1 MSEANFLISEPV
13 KEKKSEEA
21 KEKPLTSF
29 LFIRQRSG
37 MRAVKR
43 RKRKERHAL
52 NKALH
57 ANRGTRKGMKKFG
70 ISDQIQHGFE
80 TAQKWKQDEKNDN

>member
-13 KEKKSEEA
+13 EKKSEEA

-43 RKRKERHAL
+43 RKRKERRAL

-57 ANRGTRKGMKKFG
+57 ANRGARKGMKKFG
-70 ISDQIQHGFE
+70 VSDQIQRGFDI
-80 TAQKWKQDEKNDN
+80 AKRWRGD